1 MSFTEKVK
9 LEAKRRSNFR
19 CCICNKSFVEVH
31 HIIPKLEGGQDSIDN
46 AAPLC
51 SSCHDLFGGNPEK
64 RKQIRQMRDYWWEQM
79 DAWRINLSLQSN
91 LSSIEIIEDNPE
103 NIEQLKNKGIAI
115 YHIVY
120 ENEDFEKSAQL
131 LFDLIKQA
139 QKNSANQKR
148 VLYLDIEGHRNK
160 KGGFDNDMYELQR
173 HFILEFLMPYLN
185 SVYMPL
191 VSVKNMNLQR
201 NDIPHKL
208 QICTED

>member
-9 LEAKRRSNFR
+9 LDAKRRSNFR

-31 HIIPKLEGGQDSIDN
+31 HIIPKLEGGSDSIDN

-79 DAWRINLSLQSN
+79 DVWRINLSLQSN
-91 LSSIEIIEDNPE
+91 LSSIEIIEDNLE
-103 NIEQLKNKGIAI
+103 NINQLKNKGMVI

-120 ENEDFEKSAQL
+120 ENEDFENSAQV

-139 QKNSANQKR
+139 QKNSPNQKR
-148 VLYLDIEGHRNK
+148 ILYLDIEGHRNK

-173 HFILEFLMPYLN
+173 HFILKFLMPYLN

-191 VSVKNMNLQR
+191 ISIKNMNLQR
-201 NDIPHKL
+201 NDIPHEL

>member
-1 MSFTEKVK
+1 MAFTEKVK

-31 HIIPKLEGGQDSIDN
+31 HIIPESEGGSDNIDN
-46 AAPLC
+46 AAPLY

-79 DAWRINLSLQSN
+79 DIWRINLSMQN
-91 LSSIEIIEDNPE
+91 DLSSIEIIEDNPE
-103 NIEQLKNKGIAI
+103 NINQLKNKGIAI

-120 ENEDFEKSAQL
+120 ENEDFENSAQI

-139 QKNSANQKR
+139 QKNSPNQKR

-160 KGGFDNDMYELQR
+160 KGGFDNDMHELQR
-173 HFILEFLMPYLN
+173 HFVLEFLMPYLN
-185 SVYMPL
+185 SAYMPL
-191 VSVKNMNLQR
+191 ASVRNTKLQR
-201 NDIPHKL
+201 NDIPDEL
-208 QICTED
+208 LIFSED